1 MILQLNPTIPIM
13 TPKGRA
19 QAVALIDYGPEH
31 DLIWVCF
38 LDVNGQCWSYRN
50 SEIRGEKNVTM
61 GRNGDYCGQ
70 I

>member
-1 MILQLNPTIPIM
+1 MIVQLNPTIPVI

-19 QAVALIDYGPEH
+19 QAIFVIDYGPEH

-38 LDVNGQCWSYRN
+38 LDANGECWSYRN
-50 SEIRGEKNVTM
+50 ADIRAEKNVTM
-61 GRNGDYCGQ
+61 GRKYDYCGQ

>member
-1 MILQLNPTIPIM
+1 MILQLNPTIPVI

-19 QAVALIDYGPEH
+19 QAVFVIDYGPEH

-38 LDVNGQCWSYRN
+38 LDANGACWSYRN
-50 SEIRGEKNVTM
+50 TDIRAEKNVTM
-61 GRNGDYCGQ
+61 GRKYDYCGQ

>member
-1 MILQLNPTIPIM
+1 MILQLNPTIPVI

-19 QAVALIDYGPEH
+19 QAVFVIDYGPEH

-38 LDVNGQCWSYRN
+38 LDTNGACWSYRN
-50 SEIRGEKNVTM
+50 ADIRAEKNVTM
-61 GRNGDYCGQ
+61 GRKYDYCGQ

>member
-1 MILQLNPTIPIM
+1 MIVQLNPTIPVI

-19 QAVALIDYGPEH
+19 QAVFVIDYGPEH

-38 LDVNGQCWSYRN
+38 LDANGECWSYRN
-50 SEIRGEKNVTM
+50 ADIRAEKNVTM
-61 GRNGDYCGQ
+61 GRKYDYCGQ

>member
-1 MILQLNPTIPIM
+1 MILQLNPTIPVI

-19 QAVALIDYGPEH
+19 QAVFVIDYGPEH

-38 LDVNGQCWSYRN
+38 LDANGECWSYRN
-50 SEIRGEKNVTM
+50 ADIRAEKNITM
-61 GRNGDYCGQ
+61 GRKYDYCGQ